1 MPLLL
6 HLFQKKVGAIELNDF
21 RSISL
26 VGGVYKIISKLLAER
41 LKKVIHRIVDRQQMA
56 FIKGRQIM
64 DAVVIANEL
73 VDSRVKSK
81 QPGVI
86 CKLDIQKAYDHANWN
101 YLVNMLQKMGFGAK
115 WIRWIKYCIGTV
127 KFSVLIN
134 RSPTGFFSSQ
144 RGLRQG
150 DPLSPFLFILAM
162 EGMSSLINTA
172 KAKDWIR
179 GFQVQNRA
187 RNNLEITHLQYA
199 DDTLVFCEAVRNHF
213 LILRTIFIIFEAV
226 SGLHINWGKSYIYPI
241 NEVVQIEELA
251 NTLGGQIGELPT
263 IY

>member
-1 MPLLL
+1 
-6 HLFQKKVGAIELNDF
+6 
-21 RSISL
+21 
-26 VGGVYKIISKLLAER
+26 
-41 LKKVIHRIVDRQQMA
+41 
-56 FIKGRQIM
+56 
-64 DAVVIANEL
+64 
-73 VDSRVKSK
+73 
-81 QPGVI
+81 
-86 CKLDIQKAYDHANWN
+86 
-101 YLVNMLQKMGFGAK
+101 MLQKMGFGSK

-187 RNNLEITHLQYA
+187 SNNLEITHLQYA

-213 LILRTIFIIFEAV
+213 LILRTIFIIFKLCQAF
-226 SGLHINWGKSYIYPI
+226 I
-241 NEVVQIEELA
+241 
-251 NTLGGQIGELPT
+251 
-263 IY
+263 